1 MNLIRQM
8 LFYSR
13 YIHVLTLSLF
23 FTILVAPNKQFFN
36 REYLRRTS
44 GQCLNHRKCK
54 HLQFWSR
61 NCFVLQLKHSY
72 HRIVFLFYI
81 QKVLC

>member
-1 MNLIRQM
+1 MNLIHQM

-36 REYLRRTS
+36 PEFLRRTKTLLS
-44 GQCLNHRKCK
+44 SNCIPVLYPENFMLGRMQC
-54 HLQFWSR
+54 
-61 NCFVLQLKHSY
+61 VM
-72 HRIVFLFYI
+72 V
-81 QKVLC
+81 